1 MTDSQKEKDTMSR
14 PNSRQLAS
22 RDPAL
27 AALMGALPG
36 SDFGADWERSRFSG
50 MHGDFGYEFGED
62 APPAAVGTPNQAQL
76 LALWNEHKQKMTATK
91 RRVNM
96 LVPNADSTIKIEGY
110 SFSIAAAQVFLPVA
124 ANTNFTATG
133 FPKTDIRPVRI
144 IMNIPSVNFAFI
156 QQIEVSNV
164 NSVVGVI
171 EDAFKYSTLSVG
183 TQMSLPRMLPS
194 TPATVTGFYS
204 GLNPFGATVSYQL
217 TISFEGP
224 ATVAGGHA
232 SV

>member
-1 MTDSQKEKDTMSR
+1 MR
-14 PNSRQLAS
+14 PNNKQLGY
-22 RDPAL
+22 RDPAMM
-27 AALMGALPG
+27 ALMLGGAIHG

-50 MHGDFGYEFGED
+50 SEFGYSGFGED
-62 APPAAVGTPNQAQL
+62 AAPAGVPAGTPNQAQL
-76 LALWNEHKQKMTATK
+76 LALWNQHKTKMTATA

-96 LVPNADSTIKIEGY
+96 LVPNADSTVKIEGY
-110 SFSIAAAQVFLPVA
+110 SFSIATAQVFLPVA

-164 NSVVGVI
+164 NAVVGVS

-204 GLNPFGATVSYQL
+204 GLNPFGATVSYQM

-232 SV
+232 DV

>member
-1 MTDSQKEKDTMSR
+1 
-14 PNSRQLAS
+14 
-22 RDPAL
+22 
-27 AALMGALPG
+27 MGALPG
-36 SDFGADWERSRFSG
+36 SDFGADWERSRF
-50 MHGDFGYEFGED
+50 GDDMGFEFGED
-62 APPAAVGTPNQAQL
+62 AAPAAAGTPNQAQL
-76 LALWNEHKQKMTATK
+76 LALWNAHKTKMTATK

-124 ANTNFTATG
+124 ANTQFNATG

-156 QQIEVSNV
+156 QSIEVSNV

-171 EDAFKYSTLSVG
+171 EDASKYSTLSVG

-194 TPATVTGFYS
+194 TPATVLGFYS

-232 SV
+232 SA

>member
-1 MTDSQKEKDTMSR
+1 MR
-14 PNSRQLAS
+14 PTSKQLAA

-50 MHGDFGYEFGED
+50 HSDLSGDFGYDFGED
-62 APPAAVGTPNQAQL
+62 APAPAAAGTPNQAQL
-76 LALWNEHKQKMTATK
+76 LALWNQHKTKMSATK

-110 SFSIAAAQVFLPVA
+110 SFSIATDQVFLPVA

-164 NSVVGVI
+164 NAVVGVS

-194 TPATVTGFYS
+194 TPATVTGFYT
-204 GLNPFGATVSYQL
+204 GLNPFGATVSYQMS
-217 TISFEGP
+217 ISFEGP

>member
-1 MTDSQKEKDTMSR
+1 MKPT
-14 PNSRQLAS
+14 SRQLAS

-36 SDFGADWERSRFSG
+36 SDFGADWERSRF
-50 MHGDFGYEFGED
+50 GDDMGYEFGED
-62 APPAAVGTPNQAQL
+62 APAPSAGAPNQAQL
-76 LALWNEHKQKMTATK
+76 LALWNQHKTKMTATK

-110 SFSIAAAQVFLPVA
+110 SFSIAADEVFLPVA
-124 ANTNFTATG
+124 TKTTFTATG

-156 QQIEVSNV
+156 QSIEVSNV
-164 NSVVGVI
+164 NSVVGVV

-194 TPATVTGFYS
+194 TPATVRGFYS

-232 SV
+232 SA